1 MLRKWNFIQYERFS
15 SKVLKE
21 GKDVIN
27 VIYKGKT
34 KFENALET
42 WESGLWDSGKRP
54 RCLN

>member
-42 WESGLWDSGKRP
+42 WESRLWDSGKRP
-54 RCLN
+54 RRLN